1 MKIRADFVTN
11 SSSSSFIT
19 ISLIKGEEKIEG
31 TMSLFYPETPNIFFK
46 DGKCVCKKIKKIINE
61 SDNADQLCFGLLQ
74 AIGYGEE
81 CASVSER
88 TKEICALGEEFK
100 DCDIRIEGFYQ
111 DEGVKGTIKINY
123 DSKAGTITGTVKP
136 FVDFDF

>member
-11 SSSSSFIT
+11 SSSSSFVT
-19 ISLIKGEEKIEG
+19 ISLIKGEEKVEG
-31 TMSLFYPETPNIFFK
+31 TMSIFYPETPNIFFK
-46 DGKCVCKKIKKIINE
+46 DEKYVNRKIKRII
-61 SDNADQLCFGLLQ
+61 SQSGDADQMCFGLLK

-88 TKEICALGEEFK
+88 TKEICDLGEAFK
-100 DCDIRIEGFYQ
+100 DYDIRIEGFYQ
-111 DEGVKGTIKINY
+111 DEGVKGTIKVNY
-123 DSKAGTITGTVKP
+123 DSKTGTVTSTVKP